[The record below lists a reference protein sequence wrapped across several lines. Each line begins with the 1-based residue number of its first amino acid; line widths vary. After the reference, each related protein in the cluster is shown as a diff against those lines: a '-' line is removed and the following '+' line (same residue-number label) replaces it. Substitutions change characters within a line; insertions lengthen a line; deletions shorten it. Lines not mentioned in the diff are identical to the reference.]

1 MKIAI
6 VSHSP
11 DGAVKSVRTVA
22 DSALLRSG
30 DPLFVADHLGRWSGR
45 VCPAVRLSRL
55 GTNIPLKAAG
65 RYFDSYAPV
74 LTVSPL
80 AGETHPEGISD
91 IADRSV
97 AAGEWTPAEE
107 LGDGPTEM
115 TVRVGGS
122 SLSGRGEGLRSLF
135 ERTIHEL
142 SRYCTFKTGDILIV
156 ETGSTAS
163 FELVPDTSVE
173 CNADGTVRLN
183 IRLK

>member
-22 DSALLRSG
+22 DSALLRNG

-80 AGETHPEGISD
+80 
-91 IADRSV
+91 
-97 AAGEWTPAEE
+97 
-107 LGDGPTEM
+107 
-115 TVRVGGS
+115 
-122 SLSGRGEGLRSLF
+122 GEGLRSLF

>member
-107 LGDGPTEM
+107 L
-115 TVRVGGS
+115 RVGGS